1 MSQQVHIQDISP
13 MSSGILMYKT
23 LGNKL
28 NLFLEQIKS
37 QYHLNFIKQSMTQ
50 IYKKKLEI
58 ILAVQS
64 EKNQQF
70 ELNKAFNALCLVI
83 MLI

>member
-1 MSQQVHIQDISP
+1 MSQQVHIHDISP
-13 MSSGILMYKT
+13 MSSGILMYET

-28 NLFLEQIKS
+28 NVFLEQIKS

-50 IYKKKLEI
+50 IYKNLEI

-70 ELNKAFNALCLVI
+70 ELNKAFNALCVVI